1 MLGGIIA
8 LGAIG
13 LTLCYGVLKFPN
25 FAHGALVRIGAYAA
39 FALVSLFPQGPPL
52 RPFSFGWALIASM
65 FLAAPVAAIVALVV
79 TRVLFLTLRR
89 RSEAR
94 RVGNVC
100 ASTCRSRWGP
110 LNEKT
115 NKKT

>member
-25 FAHGALVRIGAYAA
+25 FAHGALVTIGAYAA

-52 RPFSFGWALIASM
+52 RPFSFGWELIASM
-65 FLAAPVAAIVALVV
+65 FLAATVVAIVALVV
-79 TRVLFLTLRR
+79 DRV
-89 RSEAR
+89 RSEEHTSELQSLMRISYAVFR
-94 RVGNVC
+94 
-100 ASTCRSRWGP
+100 
-110 LNEKT
+110 L
-115 NKKT
+115 KKQIPQYQNLDPHIL

>member
-25 FAHGALVRIGAYAA
+25 FAHGALVTIGAYAA

-52 RPFSFGWALIASM
+52 RPFSFGWELIASM
-65 FLAAPVAAIVALVV
+65 FLAAPVVAIVALVV
-79 TRVLFLTLRR
+79 GRVLFLPLRR
-89 RSEAR
+89 RSAALVLFALAAR
-94 RVGNVC
+94 KR
-100 ASTCRSRWGP
+100 TR
-110 LNEKT
+110 LNSSH
-115 NKKT
+115 